1 MIIEINKDIDRY
13 KDMVAMGLTAKQ
25 LLCSIVS
32 IVVGGGVVLLMYP
45 VVGLTISAYIAIP
58 TVAPIALS
66 GFYSYHGMTFREVL
80 KRKRYFSFSNKPL
93 LYQSTE
99 GEQMVVSDRLEQQ
112 SDKKR
117 KKKKRK
123 K

>member
-13 KDMVAMGLTAKQ
+13 KETVAMGLTAKQ

-66 GFYSYHGMTFREVL
+66 GFYSNHGMTFREVL
-80 KRKRYFSFSNKPL
+80 KRKRYFAFSNKPL